1 MRGTEL
7 LGRLDA
13 MEAKIGRAVASD
25 TDEVRL
31 PCISSE

>member
-1 MRGTEL
+1 
-7 LGRLDA
+7 